1 MYYNNYNM
9 IGYFYFIKD
18 KYNKVLNVNDKKEI
32 ELNEI
37 KIISEENENLLD
49 KKKNKVIDIRVI
61 YKKLL
66 NYIF

>member
-1 MYYNNYNM
+1 M
-9 IGYFYFIKD
+9 IGYFYCIKD
-18 KYNKVLNVNDKKEI
+18 KYKKVLNVNDKKEI

>member
-1 MYYNNYNM
+1 M

-18 KYNKVLNVNDKKEI
+18 KYKKILNVNDKKEI

-49 KKKNKVIDIRVI
+49 KKKNDVIDIRVI

>member
-1 MYYNNYNM
+1 M
-9 IGYFYFIKD
+9 IGYFYKIKD
-18 KYNKVLNVNDKKEI
+18 KYKKVLNVNDKKEI

-49 KKKNKVIDIRVI
+49 KKKNDVIDIRVI

>member
-1 MYYNNYNM
+1 M

>member
-1 MYYNNYNM
+1 M

-18 KYNKVLNVNDKKEI
+18 KYKKVLNVNDKKEI

-49 KKKNKVIDIRVI
+49 KKKNKVTDIRVI

>member
-1 MYYNNYNM
+1 M

-49 KKKNKVIDIRVI
+49 KKKNKVTDIRVI

>member
-1 MYYNNYNM
+1 M

-18 KYNKVLNVNDKKEI
+18 KYKKVLIVNDKKEI

>member
-1 MYYNNYNM
+1 M

-37 KIISEENENLLD
+37 KIISEEYENLLD
-49 KKKNKVIDIRVI
+49 KKKNKVTDIRVI

>member
-1 MYYNNYNM
+1 M
-9 IGYFYFIKD
+9 IGYFYCIKD
-18 KYNKVLNVNDKKEI
+18 KYKKVLNVNDKKEI

-49 KKKNKVIDIRVI
+49 KKKNDVIDIRVI

>member
-1 MYYNNYNM
+1 M

-18 KYNKVLNVNDKKEI
+18 KYKKVLNVNDKKEI

-49 KKKNKVIDIRVI
+49 KKKNDVIDIRVI

>member
-1 MYYNNYNM
+1 M

-49 KKKNKVIDIRVI
+49 KKKNDVIDIRVI

>member
-1 MYYNNYNM
+1 M

-18 KYNKVLNVNDKKEI
+18 KYKKVLNVNDKKEI

-49 KKKNKVIDIRVI
+49 KKKNNVIDIRVI

>member
-1 MYYNNYNM
+1 M

-18 KYNKVLNVNDKKEI
+18 KYKKVLNVNDKKEI

>member
-1 MYYNNYNM
+1 M

-18 KYNKVLNVNDKKEI
+18 KYKKILNVNDKKEI

>member
-1 MYYNNYNM
+1 M

-18 KYNKVLNVNDKKEI
+18 KYKKILNVNEI

>member
-1 MYYNNYNM
+1 MFAF
-9 IGYFYFIKD
+9 FYFIND
-18 KYNKVLNVNDKKEI
+18 KYEKVLQVNDKKEEKI

-49 KKKNKVIDIRVI
+49 KKKNNVNNVIDIRVI

-66 NYIF
+66 NYIS

>member
-1 MYYNNYNM
+1 M

-32 ELNEI
+32 VLNEI

>member
-1 MYYNNYNM
+1 M

-18 KYNKVLNVNDKKEI
+18 KYKKVLNVNDKKEI

-49 KKKNKVIDIRVI
+49 KKKNDVSDIRVI

>member
-1 MYYNNYNM
+1 M

-49 KKKNKVIDIRVI
+49 KKKNKVIDIHVI